1 MNKNSNEV
9 HSFKFIMKDTGQVF
23 NLAIYDGDKWICCFD
38 TIDSLEACL
47 NECTTDKTK
56 PDNFEIEYTY

>member
-1 MNKNSNEV
+1 
-9 HSFKFIMKDTGQVF
+9 MKDTGQVF